1 MKRIQRIGIY
11 AVCFCLCVACSA
23 DSPFYDWGENGT
35 PPGGSSGS
43 SDASGTLLDFD
54 VSWEDIA
61 DNSYTEIAETIITDK
76 NDDEYDDF
84 IENSSFA
91 SSIQIAYTN
100 GSATVIGSVSGV
112 AVTTNGA
119 HVTVNA
125 SVAGV
130 EYVLSGSASNGSFK
144 VYSDKKFKLT
154 LAGVS
159 LTNNSGA
166 AINIQS
172 GKRVFVEVKTET
184 ENYLADASS
193 YSTVTGEDEKG
204 CFFSEG
210 QLIFS
215 GTGALTVTGNYKH
228 GICSD
233 DYVRLRSGSNIT
245 VASAVKDGIHT
256 NDKIIIGGGTLT
268 VTASSDGLECEKGFI
283 DIRGGVVTVTSTDD
297 AIVASYE
304 DTDTSITPYIKM
316 SGGLLKLSTSG
327 DKGMGLKATGD
338 VTVTGGILKVDVR
351 GSASKAIKADGNVSF
366 TGGEM
371 ILLTS
376 GTALYEDN
384 DLSSAAGIKC
394 DGNLVMNGT
403 TLSVKS
409 TGAAG
414 KGINCD
420 RTLSIDNSK
429 VKIITTGK
437 QYVYNRLDSS
447 AKGIKADGNL
457 TINSG
462 TIWVKTPGGE
472 GSEGIESKSILT
484 VNGGDVSVYSYDDC
498 MNASKSIVINGG
510 NIYCYSSGNDGVDSN
525 GTLTITGGT
534 VVSIGTTSPEEGFDC
549 DQNTFKITG
558 GTILGIGGGTSTPT
572 SSVCTQRTVIYG
584 GSGSKGTLLSIQGSD
599 QVMSYTIP
607 RAYSQMT
614 LLFSSSKLASG
625 TTYTIYTGGSVTGGT
640 EFYGLTVGGTYTTGS
655 QVTTFTASSMVTSV
669 GNVSSGGPGGGGGWH
684 W

>member
-1 MKRIQRIGIY
+1 MKRIQKIGIY

-23 DSPFYDWGENGT
+23 DSPFDDWGENGT
-35 PPGGSSGS
+35 NGGTNPGGSSGS

-54 VSWEDIA
+54 VSWEDMA
-61 DNSYTEIAETIITDK
+61 DNSYVEIAETIITDK

-91 SSIQIAYTN
+91 SSIQIAYAN
-100 GSATVIGSVSGV
+100 GSATVAGSVSGV
-112 AVTTNGA
+112 TVTTNGA

-130 EYVLSGSASNGSFK
+130 EYVLSGSTSNGSFK
-144 VYSDKKFKLT
+144 VYSDKNFKLT

-159 LTNNSGA
+159 LTNDSGA

-256 NDKIIIGGGTLT
+256 NDKIIIGGGILK
-268 VTASSDGLECEKGFI
+268 VKASGDGLDCEKGFI
-283 DIRGGVVTVTSTDD
+283 DIRGGL
-297 AIVASYE
+297 
-304 DTDTSITPYIKM
+304 IKADI
-316 SGGLLKLSTSG
+316 SG
-327 DKGMGLKATGD
+327 D
-338 VTVTGGILKVDVR
+338 
-351 GSASKAIKADGNVSF
+351 ASKAVKAETDITLS
-366 TGGEM
+366 GGQL

-376 GTALYEDN
+376 GSAVYEGN

-420 RTLSIDNSK
+420 GTLSIDNST

-472 GSEGIESKSILT
+472 GSEGIESKSTLT

-534 VVSIGTTSPEEGFDC
+534 IVSIGTTSPEEGFDC

-584 GSGSKGTLLSIQGSD
+584 GSGSKGTLFSIQGSD

-614 LLFSSSKLASG
+614 LLFSSSKLVSG

-640 EFYGLTVGGTYTTGS
+640 EFYGLTVGGIYTAGS
-655 QVTTFTASSMVTSV
+655 QVATFTPGSMVTSV
-669 GNVSSGGPGGGGGWH
+669 GNVSSGGPGGGGGGWH

>member
-1 MKRIQRIGIY
+1 MKRIQKIGIY

-23 DSPFYDWGENGT
+23 DSPFDDWGENGT
-35 PPGGSSGS
+35 DGGTNPGGSSGS

-54 VSWEDIA
+54 VSWEDMA
-61 DNSYTEIAETIITDK
+61 DNSYVEIAETIITDK

-91 SSIQIAYTN
+91 SSIQIAYAN
-100 GSATVIGSVSGV
+100 GSATVAGSVSGV
-112 AVTTNGA
+112 TVTTNGA

-130 EYVLSGSASNGSFK
+130 EYVLSGSTSNGSFK

-159 LTNNSGA
+159 LTNDSGA

-256 NDKIIIGGGTLT
+256 NDKIIIGGGILK
-268 VTASSDGLECEKGFI
+268 VKASGDGLDCEKGFI
-283 DIRGGVVTVTSTDD
+283 DIRGGL
-297 AIVASYE
+297 
-304 DTDTSITPYIKM
+304 IKADI
-316 SGGLLKLSTSG
+316 SG
-327 DKGMGLKATGD
+327 D
-338 VTVTGGILKVDVR
+338 
-351 GSASKAIKADGNVSF
+351 ASKAVKAETDITLS
-366 TGGEM
+366 GGQL

-376 GTALYEDN
+376 GSAVYEDN

-420 RTLSIDNSK
+420 GTLSIDNST

-447 AKGIKADGNL
+447 AKGVKADGNL

-472 GSEGIESKSILT
+472 GSEGIESKSTLT

-534 VVSIGTTSPEEGFDC
+534 IVSIGTTSPEEGFDC

-584 GSGSKGTLLSIQGSD
+584 GSGSKGTLFSIQGSD

-614 LLFSSSKLASG
+614 LLFSSSKLVSG

-640 EFYGLTVGGTYTTGS
+640 EFYGLTVGGIYTAGS
-655 QVTTFTASSMVTSV
+655 QVATFTPSSMVTSV
-669 GNVSSGGPGGGGGWH
+669 GNVSSGGPGGGGGGWH

>member
-1 MKRIQRIGIY
+1 MKRIQKIGIY

-23 DSPFYDWGENGT
+23 DSPFDDWGENGT
-35 PPGGSSGS
+35 NGGTNPGGSSGS

-54 VSWEDIA
+54 VSWEDMA
-61 DNSYTEIAETIITDK
+61 DNSYVEIAETIITDK

-91 SSIQIAYTN
+91 SSIQIAYAN
-100 GSATVIGSVSGV
+100 GSATVVGSVSGV
-112 AVTTNGA
+112 TVTTNGA

-130 EYVLSGSASNGSFK
+130 EYVLSGSTSNGSFK

-159 LTNNSGA
+159 LTNDSGA

-256 NDKIIIGGGTLT
+256 NDKIIIGGGILK
-268 VTASSDGLECEKGFI
+268 VKASGDGLDCEKGFI
-283 DIRGGVVTVTSTDD
+283 DIRGGL
-297 AIVASYE
+297 
-304 DTDTSITPYIKM
+304 IKADI
-316 SGGLLKLSTSG
+316 SG
-327 DKGMGLKATGD
+327 D
-338 VTVTGGILKVDVR
+338 
-351 GSASKAIKADGNVSF
+351 ASKAVKAETDITLS
-366 TGGEM
+366 GGQL

-376 GTALYEDN
+376 GSAVYEGN

-420 RTLSIDNSK
+420 GTLSIDNST

-472 GSEGIESKSILT
+472 GSEGIESKSTLT

-534 VVSIGTTSPEEGFDC
+534 IVSIGTTSPEEGFDC

-584 GSGSKGTLLSIQGSD
+584 GSGSKGTLFSIQGSD

-614 LLFSSSKLASG
+614 LLFSSSKLVSG

-640 EFYGLTVGGTYTTGS
+640 EFYGLTVGGIYTAGS
-655 QVTTFTASSMVTSV
+655 QVATFTPSSMVTSV
-669 GNVSSGGPGGGGGWH
+669 GNVSSGGPGGGGGGWH

>member
-1 MKRIQRIGIY
+1 MKRIHEMWIF
-11 AVCFCLCVACSA
+11 AVCVGLCVACST
-23 DSPFYDWGENGT
+23 DSVFDDWGEEGGT
-35 PPGGSSGS
+35 IPGGSSGS

-54 VSWEDIA
+54 VSWSDVA
-61 DNSYTEIAETIITDK
+61 DESYVETAETIVTDK
-76 NDDEYDDF
+76 SDDEYDDF
-84 IENSSFA
+84 VENSTF
-91 SSIQIAYTN
+91 SSTIQIDYSN
-100 GSATVIGSVSGV
+100 GSATVTGSVSGV
-112 AVTTNGA
+112 TITTNGT
-119 HVTVNA
+119 HVTVNS

-144 VYSDKKFKLT
+144 AYSDKKFKLT

-159 LTNNSGA
+159 LTNGSGA

-172 GKRVFVEVKTET
+172 GKRVFVELKAGT
-184 ENYLADASS
+184 ENNLTDASA
-193 YSTVTGEDEKG
+193 YSTVDGEDEKA

-233 DYVRLRSGSNIT
+233 DYVRLRSGSNLTI
-245 VASAVKDGIHT
+245 ASAVKDGIHT
-256 NDKIIIGGGTLT
+256 NDKIIIGGGTLC
-268 VTASSDGLECEKGFI
+268 VTSTSDGLECEEGFI
-283 DIRGGVVTVTSTDD
+283 DIRGG
-297 AIVASYE
+297 
-304 DTDTSITPYIKM
+304 
-316 SGGLLKLSTSG
+316 LLKLSTTG
-327 DKGMGLKATGD
+327 EKGMGLKASGD
-338 VTVTGGILKVDVR
+338 VTISGGLLKTEVK
-351 GSASKAIKADGNVSF
+351 GAASKAIKTDGNVSL
-366 TGGEM
+366 TGGQM

-394 DGNLVMNGT
+394 DGNMIVNGVE
-403 TLSVKS
+403 LSIKS

-420 RTLSIDNSK
+420 GTLNIANS
-429 VKIITTGK
+429 VLKIITTGK

-457 TINSG
+457 TIDSG

-472 GSEGIESKSILT
+472 GSESKSVLT

-498 MNASKSIVINGG
+498 MNASKSIVFNGG

-534 VVSIGTTSPEEGFDC
+534 IVSIGTTSPEEGFDC

-572 SSVCTQRTVIYG
+572 ASVCTQRTVIYG
-584 GSGSKGTLLSIQGSD
+584 GTGSNGTLISIQGTD
-599 QVMSYTIP
+599 GAHIMSYTIP
-607 RAYSQMT
+607 RSYSQMT

-625 TTYTIYTGGSVTGGT
+625 TSYTIYTGGSVTGGT
-640 EFYGLTVGGTYTTGS
+640 GFYGLTTGGSYTAGS
-655 QVTTFTASSMVTSV
+655 QTATFTPGSMVTSV
-669 GNVSSGGPGGGGGWH
+669 GNISSGGPGGGGGGGGWH

>member
-100 GSATVIGSVSGV
+100 GSATVTGSVSGV

-159 LTNNSGA
+159 LTNDSGA

-304 DTDTSITPYIKM
+304 NTDTSITPYIKM

-420 RTLSIDNSK
+420 GTLSIDNSK

>member
-1 MKRIQRIGIY
+1 MMKGNNRMKRIGRLCVY
-11 AVCFCLCVACSA
+11 AVCFCLCAAACGT
-23 DSPFYDWGENGT
+23 DSVFDEWGENGVGGGNT
-35 PPGGSSGS
+35 PGGSTGGS
-43 SDASGTLLDFD
+43 DDSGTLLDFD
-54 VSWEDIA
+54 ISWDDIP
-61 DNSYTEIAETIITDK
+61 DDSYVEAAETVVTDK
-76 NDDEYDDF
+76 SDEEYDDF
-84 IENSSFA
+84 VENSTFA
-91 SSIQIAYTN
+91 SAIQIDYSN
-100 GSATVIGSVSGV
+100 GSAAVTGSVSGV
-112 AVTTNGA
+112 TVTTNGA
-119 HVTVNA
+119 HVTVNS

-144 VYSDKKFKLT
+144 AYSDKKFKLT

-159 LTNNSGA
+159 LTNGSGA

-172 GKRVFVEVKTET
+172 GKRVFVELKEGTESS
-184 ENYLADASS
+184 LVDASS
-193 YSTVTGEDEKG
+193 YSTVSGEDEKA

-233 DYVRLRSGSNIT
+233 DYVRLRSGSRVT

-256 NDKIIIGGGTLT
+256 NDKIIIGGGILKLKTT
-268 VTASSDGLECEKGFI
+268 GDGMDCEKGFI
-283 DIRGGVVTVTSTDD
+283 DIRGGL
-297 AIVASYE
+297 
-304 DTDTSITPYIKM
+304 IKADI
-316 SGGLLKLSTSG
+316 SG
-327 DKGMGLKATGD
+327 D
-338 VTVTGGILKVDVR
+338 
-351 GSASKAIKADGNVSF
+351 ASKAIKAETDITFS
-366 TGGEM
+366 GGQL

-376 GTALYEDN
+376 GSAVYEDN
-384 DLSSAAGIKC
+384 DLSSSAAIKC
-394 DGNLVMNGT
+394 DGNLVINGV
-403 TLSVKS
+403 TLFIKS

-420 RTLSIDNSK
+420 GTLSIDNST

-534 VVSIGTTSPEEGFDC
+534 IVSIGTSSPEEGFDC

-584 GSGSKGTLLSIQGSD
+584 GTGSSGTLLNIQGSD
-599 QVMSYTIP
+599 GAHVMSYTVP
-607 RAYSQMT
+607 RSYSQMT
-614 LLFSSSKLASG
+614 LLFSSAKLVSG
-625 TTYTIYTGGSVTGGT
+625 TSYTIYTGGSVSGGT
-640 EFYGLTVGGTYTTGS
+640 AFYGLTTGGTYTAGT
-655 QVTTFTASSMVTSV
+655 QAATFTPSSMVTSV
-669 GNVSSGGPGGGGGWH
+669 GNISSGGPGGGGGGGGWH

>member
-1 MKRIQRIGIY
+1 M
-11 AVCFCLCVACSA
+11 
-23 DSPFYDWGENGT
+23 
-35 PPGGSSGS
+35 
-43 SDASGTLLDFD
+43 
-54 VSWEDIA
+54 
-61 DNSYTEIAETIITDK
+61 
-76 NDDEYDDF
+76 
-84 IENSSFA
+84 
-91 SSIQIAYTN
+91 
-100 GSATVIGSVSGV
+100 
-112 AVTTNGA
+112 
-119 HVTVNA
+119 
-125 SVAGV
+125 
-130 EYVLSGSASNGSFK
+130 LSGSASNGSFK

-154 LAGVS
+154 LAGIS
-159 LTNNSGA
+159 LTNDSGA

-256 NDKIIIGGGTLT
+256 NDKIIIGGGILK
-268 VTASSDGLECEKGFI
+268 VKASGDGLDCEKGFI
-283 DIRGGVVTVTSTDD
+283 NIRGGL
-297 AIVASYE
+297 
-304 DTDTSITPYIKM
+304 IKADI
-316 SGGLLKLSTSG
+316 SG
-327 DKGMGLKATGD
+327 D
-338 VTVTGGILKVDVR
+338 
-351 GSASKAIKADGNVSF
+351 ASKAVKAETDITLS
-366 TGGEM
+366 GGQL

-376 GTALYEDN
+376 GSGVYEDN

-403 TLSVKS
+403 TLLVKS

-420 RTLSIDNSK
+420 GTLSIDNST

-472 GSEGIESKSILT
+472 GSEGIESKSTLT

-534 VVSIGTTSPEEGFDC
+534 IVSIGTTSPEEGFDC

-655 QVTTFTASSMVTSV
+655 QVATFTPSSMVTSV
-669 GNVSSGGPGGGGGWH
+669 GNVSSGGPGGGGGGWH

>member
-1 MKRIQRIGIY
+1 MKRIQKIGIY

-23 DSPFYDWGENGT
+23 DSPFDDWGENETDGGT
-35 PPGGSSGS
+35 NPGGSSGS

-54 VSWEDIA
+54 VSWEDMA
-61 DNSYTEIAETIITDK
+61 DNSYVEIAETIITDK

-91 SSIQIAYTN
+91 SSIQIAYAN
-100 GSATVIGSVSGV
+100 GSATVTGSVSGV
-112 AVTTNGA
+112 TVTTNGA

-130 EYVLSGSASNGSFK
+130 EYVLSGSTSNGSFK

-159 LTNNSGA
+159 LTNDSGA

-256 NDKIIIGGGTLT
+256 NDKIIIGGGILK
-268 VTASSDGLECEKGFI
+268 VKASGDGLDCEKGFI
-283 DIRGGVVTVTSTDD
+283 DIRGGL
-297 AIVASYE
+297 
-304 DTDTSITPYIKM
+304 IKADI
-316 SGGLLKLSTSG
+316 SG
-327 DKGMGLKATGD
+327 D
-338 VTVTGGILKVDVR
+338 
-351 GSASKAIKADGNVSF
+351 ASKAVKAETDITLS
-366 TGGEM
+366 GGQL

-376 GTALYEDN
+376 GSAVYEDN

-420 RTLSIDNSK
+420 GTLSIDNST

-472 GSEGIESKSILT
+472 GSEGIESKSTLT

-534 VVSIGTTSPEEGFDC
+534 IVSIGTTSPEEGFDC

-584 GSGSKGTLLSIQGSD
+584 GSGSKGTLFSIQGSD

-655 QVTTFTASSMVTSV
+655 QVATFTPSSMVTSV
-669 GNVSSGGPGGGGGWH
+669 GNVSSGGPGGGGGGWH

>member
-1 MKRIQRIGIY
+1 MKRIQKIGIY

-23 DSPFYDWGENGT
+23 DSPFDDWGENGT
-35 PPGGSSGS
+35 DGGTNPGGSSGS

-61 DNSYTEIAETIITDK
+61 DNSYVEIAETIITDK

-91 SSIQIAYTN
+91 SSIQIAYAN
-100 GSATVIGSVSGV
+100 GSATVAGSVSGV
-112 AVTTNGA
+112 TVTTNGA

-130 EYVLSGSASNGSFK
+130 EYVLSGSTSNGSFK

-159 LTNNSGA
+159 LTNDSGA

-256 NDKIIIGGGTLT
+256 NDKIIIGGGILK
-268 VTASSDGLECEKGFI
+268 VKASGDGLDCEKGFI
-283 DIRGGVVTVTSTDD
+283 DIRGGL
-297 AIVASYE
+297 
-304 DTDTSITPYIKM
+304 IKADI
-316 SGGLLKLSTSG
+316 SG
-327 DKGMGLKATGD
+327 D
-338 VTVTGGILKVDVR
+338 
-351 GSASKAIKADGNVSF
+351 ASKAVKAETDITLS
-366 TGGEM
+366 GGQL

-376 GTALYEDN
+376 GSAVYEDN

-420 RTLSIDNSK
+420 GTLSIDNST

-472 GSEGIESKSILT
+472 GSEGIESKSTLT

-534 VVSIGTTSPEEGFDC
+534 IVSIGTTSPEEGFDC

-640 EFYGLTVGGTYTTGS
+640 EFYGLTVGGIYTTGS
-655 QVTTFTASSMVTSV
+655 QVATFTPSSMVTSV
-669 GNVSSGGPGGGGGWH
+669 GNVSSGGPGGGGGGWH

>member
-1 MKRIQRIGIY
+1 MKRIQKIGIY

-23 DSPFYDWGENGT
+23 DSPFDDWGENGT
-35 PPGGSSGS
+35 DGGTNPGGSSGS

-54 VSWEDIA
+54 VSWEDMA
-61 DNSYTEIAETIITDK
+61 DNSYVEIAETIITDK

-91 SSIQIAYTN
+91 SSIQIAYAN
-100 GSATVIGSVSGV
+100 GSATVAGSVSGV
-112 AVTTNGA
+112 TVTTNGA

-130 EYVLSGSASNGSFK
+130 EYVLSGSTSNGSFK

-159 LTNNSGA
+159 LTNDSGA

-256 NDKIIIGGGTLT
+256 NDKIIIGGGILK
-268 VTASSDGLECEKGFI
+268 VKASGDGLDCEKGFI
-283 DIRGGVVTVTSTDD
+283 DIRGGL
-297 AIVASYE
+297 
-304 DTDTSITPYIKM
+304 IKADI
-316 SGGLLKLSTSG
+316 SG
-327 DKGMGLKATGD
+327 D
-338 VTVTGGILKVDVR
+338 
-351 GSASKAIKADGNVSF
+351 ASKAVKAETDITLS
-366 TGGEM
+366 GGQL

-376 GTALYEDN
+376 GSAVYEDN

-420 RTLSIDNSK
+420 GTLSIDNST

-472 GSEGIESKSILT
+472 GSEGIESKSTLT

-534 VVSIGTTSPEEGFDC
+534 IVSIGTTSPEEGFDC

-558 GTILGIGGGTSTPT
+558 GTILGISGGTSTPT

-614 LLFSSSKLASG
+614 LLFSSSKLVSG

-640 EFYGLTVGGTYTTGS
+640 EFYGLTVGGIYTAGS
-655 QVTTFTASSMVTSV
+655 QVATFTPGSMVTSV
-669 GNVSSGGPGGGGGWH
+669 GNVSSGGPGGGGGGWH

>member
-159 LTNNSGA
+159 LTNDSGA

-420 RTLSIDNSK
+420 GTLSIDNSK

>member
-1 MKRIQRIGIY
+1 MKRIQKIGIY

-23 DSPFYDWGENGT
+23 DSPFDDWGENGT
-35 PPGGSSGS
+35 NGGTNPGGSSGS

-54 VSWEDIA
+54 VSWEDMA
-61 DNSYTEIAETIITDK
+61 DNSYVEIAETIITDK

-91 SSIQIAYTN
+91 SSIQIAYAN
-100 GSATVIGSVSGV
+100 GSATVAGSVSGV
-112 AVTTNGA
+112 TVTTNGA

-130 EYVLSGSASNGSFK
+130 EYVLSGSTSNGSFK
-144 VYSDKKFKLT
+144 VYSDKNFKLT

-159 LTNNSGA
+159 LTNDSGA

-256 NDKIIIGGGTLT
+256 NDKIIIGGGILK
-268 VTASSDGLECEKGFI
+268 VKASGDGLDCEKGFI
-283 DIRGGVVTVTSTDD
+283 DIRGGL
-297 AIVASYE
+297 
-304 DTDTSITPYIKM
+304 IKADI
-316 SGGLLKLSTSG
+316 SG
-327 DKGMGLKATGD
+327 D
-338 VTVTGGILKVDVR
+338 
-351 GSASKAIKADGNVSF
+351 ASKAVKAETDITLS
-366 TGGEM
+366 GGQL

-376 GTALYEDN
+376 GSAVYEDN

-420 RTLSIDNSK
+420 GTLSIDNST

-472 GSEGIESKSILT
+472 GSEGIESKSTLT

-498 MNASKSIVINGG
+498 MNASKSIIINGG

-534 VVSIGTTSPEEGFDC
+534 IVSIGTTSPEEGFDC

-584 GSGSKGTLLSIQGSD
+584 GSGSKGTLFSIQGSD

-614 LLFSSSKLASG
+614 LLFSSSKLVSG

-640 EFYGLTVGGTYTTGS
+640 EFYGLTVGGIYTAGS
-655 QVTTFTASSMVTSV
+655 QVATFTPGSMVTSV
-669 GNVSSGGPGGGGGWH
+669 GNVSSGGPGGGGGGWH

>member
-1 MKRIQRIGIY
+1 MKRIQKIGIY

-23 DSPFYDWGENGT
+23 DSPFDDWGENGT
-35 PPGGSSGS
+35 DGGTNPGGSSGS

-61 DNSYTEIAETIITDK
+61 DNSYVEIAETIITDK

-91 SSIQIAYTN
+91 SSIQIAYAN
-100 GSATVIGSVSGV
+100 GSATVTGSVSGV
-112 AVTTNGA
+112 TVTTNGA

-159 LTNNSGA
+159 LNNDSGA

-215 GTGALTVTGNYKH
+215 GTGALIVTGNYKH

-256 NDKIIIGGGTLT
+256 NDKIIIGGGILK
-268 VTASSDGLECEKGFI
+268 VKASGDGLDCEKGFI
-283 DIRGGVVTVTSTDD
+283 DIRGGL
-297 AIVASYE
+297 
-304 DTDTSITPYIKM
+304 IKADI
-316 SGGLLKLSTSG
+316 SG
-327 DKGMGLKATGD
+327 D
-338 VTVTGGILKVDVR
+338 
-351 GSASKAIKADGNVSF
+351 ASKAVKAETDITLS
-366 TGGEM
+366 GGQL

-376 GTALYEDN
+376 GSAVYEDN

-403 TLSVKS
+403 TLLVKS

-420 RTLSIDNSK
+420 GTLSIDNST

-472 GSEGIESKSILT
+472 GSEGIESKSTLT

-534 VVSIGTTSPEEGFDC
+534 IVSIGTTSPEEGFDC

-655 QVTTFTASSMVTSV
+655 QVATFTPSSMVTSV
-669 GNVSSGGPGGGGGWH
+669 GNVSSGGPGGGGGGWH

>member
-1 MKRIQRIGIY
+1 MKRIQKIGIY

-23 DSPFYDWGENGT
+23 DSPFDDWGENGT
-35 PPGGSSGS
+35 NGGTNPGGSSGS

-54 VSWEDIA
+54 VSWEDMA
-61 DNSYTEIAETIITDK
+61 DNSYVEIAETIITDK

-91 SSIQIAYTN
+91 SSIQIAYAN
-100 GSATVIGSVSGV
+100 GSATVAGSVSGV
-112 AVTTNGA
+112 TVTTNGA

-130 EYVLSGSASNGSFK
+130 EYVLSGSTSNGSFK

-159 LTNNSGA
+159 LTNDSGA

-256 NDKIIIGGGTLT
+256 NDKIIIGGGILK
-268 VTASSDGLECEKGFI
+268 VKASGDGLDCEKGFI
-283 DIRGGVVTVTSTDD
+283 DIRGGL
-297 AIVASYE
+297 
-304 DTDTSITPYIKM
+304 IKADI
-316 SGGLLKLSTSG
+316 SG
-327 DKGMGLKATGD
+327 D
-338 VTVTGGILKVDVR
+338 
-351 GSASKAIKADGNVSF
+351 ASKAVKAETDITLS
-366 TGGEM
+366 GGQL

-376 GTALYEDN
+376 GSAVYEDN

-420 RTLSIDNSK
+420 GTLSIDNST

-472 GSEGIESKSILT
+472 GSEGIESKSTLT

-534 VVSIGTTSPEEGFDC
+534 IVSIGTTSPEEGFDC

-584 GSGSKGTLLSIQGSD
+584 GSGSKGTLFSIQGSD

-614 LLFSSSKLASG
+614 LLFSSSKLVSG

-640 EFYGLTVGGTYTTGS
+640 EFYGLTVGGIYTAGS
-655 QVTTFTASSMVTSV
+655 QVATFTPSSMVTSV
-669 GNVSSGGPGGGGGWH
+669 GNVSSGGPGGGGGGWH

>member
-1 MKRIQRIGIY
+1 MKRIQKIGIY

-23 DSPFYDWGENGT
+23 DSPFDDWGENGT
-35 PPGGSSGS
+35 NGGTNPGGSSGS

-54 VSWEDIA
+54 VSWEDMA
-61 DNSYTEIAETIITDK
+61 DNSYVEIAETIITDK

-91 SSIQIAYTN
+91 SSIQIAYAN
-100 GSATVIGSVSGV
+100 GSATVAGSVSGV
-112 AVTTNGA
+112 TVTTNGA

-130 EYVLSGSASNGSFK
+130 EYVLSGSTSNGSFK

-159 LTNNSGA
+159 LTNDSGA

-256 NDKIIIGGGTLT
+256 NDKIIIGGGILK
-268 VTASSDGLECEKGFI
+268 VKASGDGLDCEKGFI
-283 DIRGGVVTVTSTDD
+283 DIRGGL
-297 AIVASYE
+297 
-304 DTDTSITPYIKM
+304 IKADI
-316 SGGLLKLSTSG
+316 SG
-327 DKGMGLKATGD
+327 D
-338 VTVTGGILKVDVR
+338 
-351 GSASKAIKADGNVSF
+351 ASKAVKAETDITLS
-366 TGGEM
+366 GGQL

-376 GTALYEDN
+376 GSAVYEGN

-420 RTLSIDNSK
+420 GTLSIDNST

-462 TIWVKTPGGE
+462 TIWVKTSGGE
-472 GSEGIESKSILT
+472 GSEGIESKSTLT

-534 VVSIGTTSPEEGFDC
+534 IVSIGTTSPEEGFDC

-584 GSGSKGTLLSIQGSD
+584 GSGSKGTLFSIQGSD

-614 LLFSSSKLASG
+614 LLFSSSKLVSG

-640 EFYGLTVGGTYTTGS
+640 EFYGLTVGGIYTAGS
-655 QVTTFTASSMVTSV
+655 QVATFTPGSMVTSV
-669 GNVSSGGPGGGGGWH
+669 GNVSSGGPGGGEVVGIGNENFADEKLLLVYFFC
-684 W
+684 

>member
-1 MKRIQRIGIY
+1 MKRIQKIGIY

-23 DSPFYDWGENGT
+23 DSPFDDWGENGT
-35 PPGGSSGS
+35 NGGTNPGGSSGS

-54 VSWEDIA
+54 VSWEDMA
-61 DNSYTEIAETIITDK
+61 DNSYVEIAETIITDK

-91 SSIQIAYTN
+91 SSIQIAYAN
-100 GSATVIGSVSGV
+100 GSATVAGSVSGV
-112 AVTTNGA
+112 TVTTNGA

-130 EYVLSGSASNGSFK
+130 EYVLSGSTSNGSFK

-159 LTNNSGA
+159 LTNDSGA

-256 NDKIIIGGGTLT
+256 NDKIIIGGGILK
-268 VTASSDGLECEKGFI
+268 VKASGDGLDCEKGFI
-283 DIRGGVVTVTSTDD
+283 DIRGGL
-297 AIVASYE
+297 
-304 DTDTSITPYIKM
+304 IKADI
-316 SGGLLKLSTSG
+316 SG
-327 DKGMGLKATGD
+327 D
-338 VTVTGGILKVDVR
+338 
-351 GSASKAIKADGNVSF
+351 ASKAVKAETDITLS
-366 TGGEM
+366 GGQL

-376 GTALYEDN
+376 GSAVYEGN

-420 RTLSIDNSK
+420 GTLSIDNST

-472 GSEGIESKSILT
+472 GSEGIESKSTLT

-534 VVSIGTTSPEEGFDC
+534 IVSIGTTSPEEGFDC

-584 GSGSKGTLLSIQGSD
+584 GSGSKGTLFSIQGSD

-614 LLFSSSKLASG
+614 LLFSSSKLVSG

-640 EFYGLTVGGTYTTGS
+640 EFYGLTVGGIYTAGS
-655 QVTTFTASSMVTSV
+655 QVATFTPSSMVTSV
-669 GNVSSGGPGGGGGWH
+669 GNVSSGGPGGGGGGWH

>member
-1 MKRIQRIGIY
+1 MKRIQKIGIY

-23 DSPFYDWGENGT
+23 DSPFDDWGENETDGGT
-35 PPGGSSGS
+35 NPGGSSGS

-61 DNSYTEIAETIITDK
+61 DNSYVEIAETIITDK

-91 SSIQIAYTN
+91 SSIQIAYAN
-100 GSATVIGSVSGV
+100 GSATVAGSVSGV
-112 AVTTNGA
+112 TVTTNGA

-130 EYVLSGSASNGSFK
+130 EYVLSGSTSNGSFK

-159 LTNNSGA
+159 LTNDSGA

-256 NDKIIIGGGTLT
+256 NDKIIIGGGILK
-268 VTASSDGLECEKGFI
+268 VKASGDGLDCEKGFI
-283 DIRGGVVTVTSTDD
+283 DIRGGL
-297 AIVASYE
+297 
-304 DTDTSITPYIKM
+304 IKADI
-316 SGGLLKLSTSG
+316 SG
-327 DKGMGLKATGD
+327 D
-338 VTVTGGILKVDVR
+338 
-351 GSASKAIKADGNVSF
+351 ASKAVKAETDITLS
-366 TGGEM
+366 GGQL

-376 GTALYEDN
+376 GSAVYEDN

-420 RTLSIDNSK
+420 GTLSIDNST

-472 GSEGIESKSILT
+472 GSEGIESKSTLT

-534 VVSIGTTSPEEGFDC
+534 IVSIGTTSPEEGFDC

-584 GSGSKGTLLSIQGSD
+584 GSGSKGTLFSIQGSD

-640 EFYGLTVGGTYTTGS
+640 EFYGLTVGGIYTAGS
-655 QVTTFTASSMVTSV
+655 QVATFTPGSMVTSV
-669 GNVSSGGPGGGGGWH
+669 GNVSSGGPGGGGGGWH

>member
-1 MKRIQRIGIY
+1 MKRIQKIGIY

-23 DSPFYDWGENGT
+23 DSPFDDWGENGT
-35 PPGGSSGS
+35 NGGTNPGGSSGS

-54 VSWEDIA
+54 VSWEDMA
-61 DNSYTEIAETIITDK
+61 DNSYVEIAETIITDK

-91 SSIQIAYTN
+91 SSIQIAYAN
-100 GSATVIGSVSGV
+100 GSATVAGSVSGV
-112 AVTTNGA
+112 TVTTNGA

-130 EYVLSGSASNGSFK
+130 EYVLSGSTSNGSFK

-159 LTNNSGA
+159 LTNDSGA

-256 NDKIIIGGGTLT
+256 NDKIIIGGGILK
-268 VTASSDGLECEKGFI
+268 VKASGDGLDCEKGFI
-283 DIRGGVVTVTSTDD
+283 DIRGGL
-297 AIVASYE
+297 
-304 DTDTSITPYIKM
+304 IKADI
-316 SGGLLKLSTSG
+316 SG
-327 DKGMGLKATGD
+327 D
-338 VTVTGGILKVDVR
+338 
-351 GSASKAIKADGNVSF
+351 ASKAVKAETDITLS
-366 TGGEM
+366 GGQL

-376 GTALYEDN
+376 GSAVYEDN

-420 RTLSIDNSK
+420 GTLSIDNST

-447 AKGIKADGNL
+447 AKGVKADGNL

-472 GSEGIESKSILT
+472 GSEGIESKSTLT

-534 VVSIGTTSPEEGFDC
+534 IVSIGTTSPEEGFDC

-584 GSGSKGTLLSIQGSD
+584 GSGSKGTLFSIQGSD

-614 LLFSSSKLASG
+614 LLFSSSKLVSG

-640 EFYGLTVGGTYTTGS
+640 EFYGLTVGGIYTAGS
-655 QVTTFTASSMVTSV
+655 QVATFTPGSMVTSV
-669 GNVSSGGPGGGGGWH
+669 GNVSSGGPGGGGGGWH